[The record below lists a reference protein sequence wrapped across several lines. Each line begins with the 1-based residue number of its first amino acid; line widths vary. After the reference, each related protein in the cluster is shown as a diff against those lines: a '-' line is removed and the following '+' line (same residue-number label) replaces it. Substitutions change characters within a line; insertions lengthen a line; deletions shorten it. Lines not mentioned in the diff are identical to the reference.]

1 MSKRYLVTGGL
12 GFIGKAVVR
21 SLLLKNKH
29 VTVVDNN
36 FKKNYLKD
44 FRHDNL
50 SIYKVDVRNKKELQK
65 AFRNINTVIHLAFIN
80 GTKLFYEQPELV
92 LDVALKGMSNILEIS
107 KKKSVKDFFLASSS
121 EVYQNPPYFPTDE
134 KVPLSIPNPLN
145 PRYSY
150 AVGKIL
156 SEVMLLNSNI
166 FKRAVIFRPHNI
178 YGPNMGYNH
187 VIPELFLKVLKSK
200 KNITVE
206 GSGSQTR
213 AFCHI
218 NDFMNGFNI
227 LLHKGKDKNIYNIG
241 TENEITIQ
249 NLSQKIIKISKKKLK
264 IINKK
269 EKFGNPQRR
278 VPNISK
284 LKKLGYKPKINLI
297 KGLEET
303 YKWYSKDFI
312 DEI

>member
-1 MSKRYLVTGGL
+1 MPKKYLVTGGL
-12 GFIGKAVVR
+12 GFIGKAIVR
-21 SLLLKNKH
+21 SLLSKNKL
-29 VTVVDNN
+29 VTVVDNG
-36 FKKNYLKD
+36 FKENNLKD
-44 FRHDNL
+44 FKHDNL
-50 SIYKVDVRNKKELQK
+50 SIYKVDVRNKRELQK
-65 AFRNINTVIHLAFIN
+65 TFRNINTVIHLAFIN
-80 GTKLFYEQPELV
+80 GTNLFYKQPELV
-92 LDVALKGMSNILEIS
+92 LDVALKGMLNILEIS
-107 KKKSVKDFFLASSS
+107 KEKSVKDFFLASSS

-150 AVGKIL
+150 AAGKIL

-187 VIPELFLKVLKSK
+187 VIPELVLKALKSK
-200 KNITVE
+200 KYILVE
-206 GSGSQTR
+206 GSGLQTR
-213 AFCHI
+213 TFCHI
-218 NDFMNGFNI
+218 NDFVNGFNI
-227 LLHKGKDKNIYNIG
+227 LLSKAKNKNIYNIG
-241 TENEITIQ
+241 TESEITIK
-249 NLSQKIIKISKKKLK
+249 NLSKNIIKISKKKLQIK
-264 IINKK
+264 NMK
-269 EKFGNPQRR
+269 EKFGDPQRR
-278 VPNISK
+278 IPNISK